1 MQTEFE
7 PVTVPA
13 GWIAAL
19 GAFARHR
26 VQYVVAGPAA
36 EAVVGG
42 EVDDDT
48 QLVVAPAPYR
58 RNLEN
63 LAKALG
69 DLEVR
74 VRGRD
79 GKTHVMEPERV
90 AQHPAVH
97 WHLLTAGTGLSII
110 GSAVGDGE
118 FSIRL
123 WRTKPIELVHRGTRV
138 TAEIELAARPARVT
152 A

>member
-1 MQTEFE
+1 MQTEFP

-13 GWIAAL
+13 GWTAAL
-19 GAFARHR
+19 GAFGRHR
-26 VQYVVAGPAA
+26 VQFVVAGPAA

-42 EVDDDT
+42 EVDDET
-48 QLVVAPAPYR
+48 PLVVAPAPYR

-63 LAKALG
+63 LARALAEL
-69 DLEVR
+69 DVR
-74 VRGRD
+74 TRGRD
-79 GKTHVMEPERV
+79 GRTHAIEPDRV

-97 WHLLTAGTGLSII
+97 WHLVTAGTALSII

-123 WRTKPIELVHRGTRV
+123 WRTKPIELVSGDMRV
-138 TAEIELAARPARVT
+138 TAEIELAASAPRVPA
-152 A
+152 